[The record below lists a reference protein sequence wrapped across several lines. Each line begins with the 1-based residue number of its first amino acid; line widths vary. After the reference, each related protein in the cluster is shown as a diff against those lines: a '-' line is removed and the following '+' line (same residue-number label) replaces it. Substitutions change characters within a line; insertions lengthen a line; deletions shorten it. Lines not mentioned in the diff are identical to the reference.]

1 MLINEKYKKIII
13 VISLF
18 IVMAASIYLIQK
30 YFTPFIM
37 IIVLLIITQPL
48 YNLIKRFNVNNRIA
62 SLIAI
67 SILNIVLGL
76 FLYYI
81 GASIFELLEGLYKNN
96 IILIDKVINE
106 LTTFLES
113 IIGEI
118 NISQKVMNGIDFNI
132 VKDSVI
138 LTGDGLLSYV
148 VANITTFFILADKKY
163 FVHFF
168 KMIIPKK
175 IVNKAIK
182 EKNNIKSIIYIQ
194 IILILMSTLITLI
207 GFLLLKI
214 PNSIILSVICGIL
227 DLIPYIGTI
236 IVFIPIIIYNIIVK
250 EYVIVIGLIFLYCL
264 VQITRE
270 ILEAKLLSNKFNLH
284 PLVVFISVYI
294 GIKVFGVLG
303 AFVGPI
309 YCMISRDILINE

>member
-1 MLINEKYKKIII
+1 MLINKKYKKIIL

-18 IVMAASIYLIQK
+18 LIITVSIYLIQR
-30 YFTPFIM
+30 YFAPFIM
-37 IIVLLIITQPL
+37 IIILLVVTQPL
-48 YNLIKRFNVNNRIA
+48 YNLIRRSNINNRIA
-62 SLIAI
+62 SLITI
-67 SILNIVLGL
+67 SVFNVVLGL

-81 GASIFELLEGLYKNN
+81 GASIFELLEGLYKSN
-96 IILIDKVINE
+96 IIVIDKVINE
-106 LTTFLES
+106 FTLFLEN

-118 NISQKVMNGIDFNI
+118 NISQKVMNIIDFNI

-148 VANITTFFILADKKY
+148 VANITVFFILADKKY
-163 FVHFF
+163 FVNLIE
-168 KMIIPKK
+168 KIIPEQV
-175 IVNKAIK
+175 INKAIK

-194 IILILMSTLITLI
+194 IIIILMSTLITLI
-207 GFLLLKI
+207 GFVLLKI
-214 PNSIILSVICGIL
+214 PNSIILSVICGVL

-250 EYVIVIGLIFLYCL
+250 EYVIVVGIIFLYCL

-294 GIKVFGVLG
+294 GIKVFGILG

-309 YCMISRDILINE
+309 YCMISKDILINE